1 MISLLPALGIIRG
14 LDACALPS
22 GKFVLLSIDVRNRLR
37 EDLNPS
43 HPEMV
48 TADEMVAFKRTVVAA
63 LGSAVSGSLLDPEM
77 GAAQCLIDA
86 TQPGQRGLVVALEA
100 TGYDGPPTDR
110 RSRALPGWTAEK
122 VRRLGASAAKVLLY
136 FHPDARSADLQV
148 AFLEATAREC
158 HALELPLFVEV
169 LVFSPDT
176 GGNLAG
182 AERSDAII
190 RSAERLSSLGGD
202 VYMAQ
207 FPGDPAHH
215 DETRW
220 ADACG
225 RLTAACSGPWILLAG
240 PADYATYEVQTRV
253 ATTAGA
259 SGILA
264 GKTVW
269 GEALAVNGDDRA
281 EFLRSEGRQ
290 RIERLTAIVE
300 EHAAPWREGRPDLLM
315 THLADDWYRDY

>member
-1 MISLLPALGIIRG
+1 MISLLPALGVIRG

-43 HPEMV
+43 HPELV
-48 TADEMVAFKRTVVAA
+48 TADEMVAFKRSVVAA
-63 LGSAVSGSLLDPEM
+63 LGPAASGSLLDPEM
-77 GAAQCLIDA
+77 GAAQCLVDA

-110 RSRALPGWTAEK
+110 RSRALAGWTAEK
-122 VRRLGASAAKVLLY
+122 ARRLGASAAKVLLY
-136 FHPDARSADLQV
+136 FHPDAPSADAQV
-148 AFLEATAREC
+148 AFLEAMARQC
-158 HALELPLFVEV
+158 HALELPLFVEA

-182 AERSDAII
+182 TERSDAII
-190 RSAERLSSLGGD
+190 RTAQRLSPVGGD

-215 DETRW
+215 DEMRW
-220 ADACG
+220 ADACE

-240 PADYATYEVQTRV
+240 PADYSTYEVQTTV
-253 ATTAGA
+253 ATSAGA

-269 GEALAVNGDDRA
+269 GEALAVTGDDRA
-281 EFLRSEGRQ
+281 EFLASESRQ
-290 RIERLTAIVE
+290 RIERLTTIVE
-300 EHAAPWREGRPDLLM
+300 ERAAPWRERRPDLVG
-315 THLADDWYRDY
+315 ARFAADWYRDY